1 MSLYSRPADDGGF
14 EYALDARGADY
25 PSVNGQPNR
34 LSLYNAWV
42 GGRVSGGSVGLRV
55 GQMWLNDIGGLGS
68 VGGFNLEAQPF
79 GSTGPWRV
87 RLGLFGGMEPDLYQ
101 VGYVSGVKKYGGYV
115 ALDGENGWKNVIGYV
130 QIRDQTVTERSVVTM
145 LNFIPVGRDFF
156 LYQAA
161 EIDTTGPAGSGGGA
175 KLTYIFV
182 NARYRATP
190 WLEFQGLYHHGTS
203 IDTRS
208 IAQDVLNGRPVD
220 PQALQGFLYGSL
232 GGRVTIEPLRNLRIW
247 GGYSQE
253 QSSLVGGTYP
263 RYQAG
268 ISAMNVFGSGL
279 DLTASDNR
287 YNQPSS
293 GAYDSLYASI
303 GRNLGPKVYLTLDYT
318 TSLSTLSMTTAD
330 GLVVQSHP
338 HSKRYALSG
347 VVNISRPFSLFMT
360 AEQIRDDTSRQFRGL
375 LGLTFRF

>member
-1 MSLYSRPADDGGF
+1 
-14 EYALDARGADY
+14 
-25 PSVNGQPNR
+25 
-34 LSLYNAWV
+34 
-42 GGRVSGGSVGLRV
+42 
-55 GQMWLNDIGGLGS
+55 
-68 VGGFNLEAQPF
+68 
-79 GSTGPWRV
+79 
-87 RLGLFGGMEPDLYQ
+87 
-101 VGYVSGVKKYGGYV
+101 
-115 ALDGENGWKNVIGYV
+115 
-130 QIRDQTVTERSVVTM
+130 M

-253 QSSLVGGTYP
+253 QSSLVGGPTRGVRPESP
-263 RYQAG
+263 R
-268 ISAMNVFGSGL
+268 
-279 DLTASDNR
+279 
-287 YNQPSS
+287 
-293 GAYDSLYASI
+293 
-303 GRNLGPKVYLTLDYT
+303 
-318 TSLSTLSMTTAD
+318 
-330 GLVVQSHP
+330 
-338 HSKRYALSG
+338 
-347 VVNISRPFSLFMT
+347 
-360 AEQIRDDTSRQFRGL
+360 
-375 LGLTFRF
+375 